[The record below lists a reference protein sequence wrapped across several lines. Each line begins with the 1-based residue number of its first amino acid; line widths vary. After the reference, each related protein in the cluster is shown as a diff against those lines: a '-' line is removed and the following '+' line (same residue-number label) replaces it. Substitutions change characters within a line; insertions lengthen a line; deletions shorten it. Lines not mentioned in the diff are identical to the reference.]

1 MKKMKKRILV
11 GSLLFV
17 LVVLLVGGVSQYAF
31 ASRMMGA
38 GPWGGMSRGH
48 DRGDSAFKAELLR
61 ALNPMDFTEE
71 QWKKF
76 DEILGGLRDQG
87 KDFRRGM
94 MKEMWNTRKEIHA
107 MMTAEGFDEEKAKE
121 MIAAVRPSFVSMAQ
135 EVLKARNELYGI
147 LNDAQR
153 NKVGAVL
160 DVIGKRLEQPFSGP
174 RELHAAMTRRLE
186 LTPDQKGK
194 VEAITKETAPKM
206 HAFAKTLFDQ
216 VKSEHAALANGP
228 MSDEQLAESAG
239 KIADLAEGALMEM
252 GRVRAQVWETL
263 TPEQREEMGKM
274 RHPMGGMERRPGRM
288 RK

>member
-17 LVVLLVGGVSQYAF
+17 IVLLLVGGVSQYAF
-31 ASRMMGA
+31 ASRMTGA
-38 GPWGGMSRGH
+38 GPWGGMSHWHG
-48 DRGDSAFKAELLR
+48 RGDSAFKEELLR

-71 QWKKF
+71 QWKTF
-76 DEILGGLRDQG
+76 DEILGGLREQG

-94 MKEMWNTRKEIHA
+94 MKEMWNTRKEFHG

-121 MIAAVRPSFVSMAQ
+121 MIATVRPSFVSMAQ
-135 EVLKARNELYGI
+135 DVLKARNELYGM

-160 DVIGKRLEQPFSGP
+160 EVIEKRLEQPFSGP
-174 RELHAAMTRRLE
+174 RELHAVMMRRFE
-186 LTPDQKGK
+186 PTSDQKGK
-194 VEAITKETAPKM
+194 VEAIMKEAAPRM
-206 HAFAKTLFDQ
+206 QGYAKTLFDM

-228 MSDEQLAESAG
+228 MSDEQIAESAG

-252 GRVRAQVWETL
+252 GGVRAQVWETL
-263 TPEQREEMGKM
+263 TPEQREEMAKM

-288 RK
+288 RQ

>member
-1 MKKMKKRILV
+1 MKKMKKRVLV

-31 ASRMMGA
+31 ASRIMGA
-38 GPWGGMSRGH
+38 GPWGGMSHWHG
-48 DRGDSAFKAELLR
+48 RGDSAFKAELLR

-76 DEILGGLRDQG
+76 DEILGGLRERG

-94 MKEMWNTRKEIHA
+94 MKEMWNTRKELHG
-107 MMTAEGFDEEKAKE
+107 MMTAEGFDEEKAKG
-121 MIAAVRPSFVSMAQ
+121 MIAAVRPSFVSMIQ
-135 EVLKARNELYGI
+135 EVLKVRNEVYGM

-160 DVIGKRLEQPFSGP
+160 EVIGKRLEQPFGEP
-174 RELHAAMTRRLE
+174 RELHAVMMRRLE
-186 LTPDQKGK
+186 PTSEQKGK
-194 VEAITKETAPKM
+194 LETIMKETAPKM
-206 HAFAKTLFDQ
+206 HGYAKTLFDMVQ
-216 VKSEHAALANGP
+216 SEHAALANGP
-228 MSDEQLAESAG
+228 MSDEQIAETAG
-239 KIADLAEGALMEM
+239 KTADLASDAILEM
-252 GRVRAQVWETL
+252 GRIRAQVWETL
-263 TPEQREEMGKM
+263 TPEQREEMAKM